1 LAIQTRSSSSSR
13 LRAGLSRSV
22 ARRGSYKAESLPA
35 TSETIAPIAE
45 APAER
50 RTKEQAVERGEAR
63 ESESARARGDCNAF
77 REVELGRKRGQLI
90 DRDAVLKR
98 FAYVVIVLKQRFL
111 LLPGHVAR
119 SLVGLTEHTIKL
131 KLDAAIREALN
142 ELADERFLDK
152 LAQDG

>member
-1 LAIQTRSSSSSR
+1 MAIVNHIYKGKPKPQPSAEQKNKQSSEAKLA
-13 LRAGLSRSV
+13 
-22 ARRGSYKAESLPA
+22 KAKACEREAIA
-35 TSETIAPIAE
+35 TL
-45 APAER
+45 
-50 RTKEQAVERGEAR
+50 
-63 ESESARARGDCNAF
+63 
-77 REVELGRKRGQLI
+77 REVELGRKCGQLI

-98 FAYVVIVLKQRFL
+98 FAYVMIVLKQRFL